1 MSAIGHPISD
11 LAHLLMGQA
20 MVSVGCFTPKFQ
32 DFVGDVTPGLPTADQ
47 VLSWYRDYAGWD
59 ARRDFGWAA
68 AFDCF
73 RGSILCQ
80 GIKARIATGQNN
92 SASADEY
99 VQLAAP
105 LAETAQR
112 LADEIIKAEEHS
124 MAYDGASNVKIMS
137 MM

>member
-1 MSAIGHPISD
+1 MSTLGHPISD

-32 DFVGDVTPGLPTADQ
+32 EFIGDKTPGLPTADQ
-47 VLSWYRDYAGWD
+47 VVSWYRDYTGWD

-80 GIKARIATGQNN
+80 GIKARILTGQNN

-105 LAETAQR
+105 LAETARR
-112 LADEIIKAEEHS
+112 LADEIIGFEEHG
-124 MAYDGASNVKIMS
+124 MAHPGDSSVKTMS
-137 MM
+137 ML